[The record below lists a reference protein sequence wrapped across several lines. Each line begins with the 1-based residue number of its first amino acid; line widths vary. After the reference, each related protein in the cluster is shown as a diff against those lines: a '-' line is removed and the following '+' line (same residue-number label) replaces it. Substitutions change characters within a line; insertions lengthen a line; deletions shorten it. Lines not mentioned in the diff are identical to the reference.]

1 MDLVTCLYTREC
13 RVSLFS
19 DCSRTLPEI
28 GIGRGGCHRDAL
40 KDAPQP
46 PLTTVSVF
54 AVIEDDMRLSTALTR
69 RMTMTPYSEPPP
81 VEKGSHYID
90 ATRLASRLLMFVIV
104 ALFLMSGG
112 SLIYLSLAV
121 DEDQLAHDKS
131 DVSLA
136 LNSRLEQI
144 AIALDDYAFWIDS
157 YDYTYGEVDHEWAY
171 ERDNIGA
178 SLYPT
183 YGLNGVF
190 IVGPAGATR
199 YALIN
204 GELTD
209 IKVEEWIQS
218 DLPRLLEK
226 AREGSLEDEVAS
238 EYTAVNGVPAV
249 VSAAVIRPDSSYVQF
264 ETLSYLLYVD
274 ILDATKL
281 AALADS
287 YDLKGLRAGIGA
299 GEGLEEPYVI
309 LASEEVGDI
318 VVQWQKTAYG
328 QNILIKVL
336 PIWVLVG
343 GLVLFLLIWLRK
355 RINHASKVVDEVQGS
370 LKVSEQR
377 FKNLSEISSDWI
389 WQSDTDQV
397 LVYLSERFEPLTGL
411 STSAWIGR
419 PLSELLQYNASTLVA
434 IATRGAAAGR
444 QPIECELR
452 DGEGRVRYCQI
463 FASEFRVGG
472 ELKGYQGTVC
482 DITREM
488 EAKAKIEHIS
498 QHDPLTGL
506 ANRHRLDRFLGE
518 KLSTEVSGDHP
529 LFVLAL
535 DLDRFKPVNDTYG
548 HAVGDQVLREIAKA
562 IQGCIEDRDMVAR
575 LGGDEF
581 IVVATQC
588 KTSQDAARLGQCLI
602 DKINQ
607 PIPIGNHV
615 IHVGTSI
622 GIVAAPYHALTHD
635 AMLRGADIALYE
647 AKSQGRNVACIYD
660 PSMSERIMERRQLEM
675 DLCQAVARKELRL
688 EFQPRFDAM
697 TQGIIGAEALVRWHH
712 PIRGVLSPACF
723 IPVAEENGVIFE
735 ISDWVLREACWNAM
749 SWENELWVSVNL
761 SPVEFQRHDLVQ
773 RIQRVLEE
781 TGLSAERLE
790 LEITENIVRE
800 DSEAILTT
808 MSDLKALGVRLSM
821 DNFGTDYSSLG
832 YLQSYPFDGI
842 KIDRSFLMYLD
853 HSERHEAV
861 VDAIIRMGHALS
873 LNVTIGGVE
882 TTEQLERVSSLSCD
896 QVQGFYL
903 GPPIS
908 PASFK
913 ELVCDGVCR

>member
-1 MDLVTCLYTREC
+1 MTSYPVPDSPDESARYAAT
-13 RVSLFS
+13 
-19 DCSRTLPEI
+19 SRL
-28 GIGRGGCHRDAL
+28 
-40 KDAPQP
+40 
-46 PLTTVSVF
+46 
-54 AVIEDDMRLSTALTR
+54 
-69 RMTMTPYSEPPP
+69 
-81 VEKGSHYID
+81 
-90 ATRLASRLLMFVIV
+90 ATRLFMYLTVFLFFMAGG
-104 ALFLMSGG
+104 ALV
-112 SLIYLSLAV
+112 YLSMAI
-121 DEDQLAHDKS
+121 DEEQLAHDKA
-131 DVSLA
+131 DVLLA
-136 LNSRLEQI
+136 LEDRQTQI

-157 YDYTYGEVDHEWAY
+157 YQYTYGAVDHEWAY
-171 ERDNIGA
+171 DRDNIGP

-183 YGLNGVF
+183 YGLDGVF
-190 IVGPAGATR
+190 IVGPAGGTR
-199 YALIN
+199 YALLK
-204 GELTD
+204 GELQD
-209 IKVEEWIQS
+209 VNLEDWVES
-218 DLPRLLEK
+218 DVPRLLES
-226 AREGSLEDEVAS
+226 AREGSREDEVAT
-238 EYTAVNGVPAV
+238 EYTTVGGVPAV
-249 VSAAVIRPDSSYVQF
+249 VSAAVIRPDSSYTQF
-264 ETLSYLLYVD
+264 ETLSYLVYVD
-274 ILDATKL
+274 ILDGAKL
-281 AALADS
+281 AAISERFGLT
-287 YDLKGLRAGIGA
+287 DLRIGVAGAKDI
-299 GEGLEEPYVI
+299 EEPFVI
-309 LASEEVGDI
+309 LATEDVGDI
-318 VVQWQKTAYG
+318 VVQWQKEAYG
-328 QNILIKVL
+328 RHLLINVL
-336 PIWVLVG
+336 PLWGAVGALV
-343 GLVLFLLIWLRK
+343 VFLLLWLRK
-355 RINHASKVVDEVQGS
+355 HLFHASQAVVEVQHA
-370 LKVSEQR
+370 LKLSERR

-389 WQSDTDQV
+389 WQSDTQQV
-397 LVYLSERFEPLTGL
+397 LTYLSDRFEPLTGL
-411 STSAWIGR
+411 TASEWLGR
-419 PLSELLQYNASTLVA
+419 PLSELLHYDPSILAD
-434 IATRGAAAGR
+434 IAAHGAGAGR
-444 QPIECELR
+444 QPIACELQ
-452 DGEGRVRYCQI
+452 DGEGRTRYCQV
-463 FASEFRVGG
+463 FACEFRVGG

-506 ANRHRLDRFLGE
+506 ANRHRLDRFLDE
-518 KLSTEVSGDHP
+518 RLRTEVSGDQP
-529 LFVLAL
+529 MFVMAL

-588 KTSQDAARLGQCLI
+588 KTPQDATRLGQCLI

-607 PIPIGNHV
+607 PIQIENHV

-635 AMLRGADIALYE
+635 ALLRGADIALYE

-697 TQGIIGAEALVRWHH
+697 TQDIIGAEALVRWHH
-712 PIRGVLSPACF
+712 PIRDVLSPACF

-749 SWENELWVSVNL
+749 SWDNKLWVSVNL

-790 LEITENIVRE
+790 LEITENIMRE

-873 LNVTIGGVE
+873 LNVTVGGVE

-903 GPPIS
+903 GPPVS

-913 ELVCDGVCR
+913 ELLCDDVSR

>member
-1 MDLVTCLYTREC
+1 
-13 RVSLFS
+13 
-19 DCSRTLPEI
+19 
-28 GIGRGGCHRDAL
+28 
-40 KDAPQP
+40 
-46 PLTTVSVF
+46 
-54 AVIEDDMRLSTALTR
+54 
-69 RMTMTPYSEPPP
+69 MTPYPDPPP
-81 VEKGSHYID
+81 VEKGSHYAD
-90 ATRLASRLLMFVIV
+90 ATRLASRLLMYVIV
-104 ALFLMSGG
+104 VLFLISSGG
-112 SLIYLSLAV
+112 LIYLSLAV
-121 DEDQLAHDKS
+121 DEDQLAHNKS

-209 IKVEEWIQS
+209 IKVEEWIES

-281 AALADS
+281 AALAES
-287 YDLKGLRAGIGA
+287 YDLKGLRAGIGE
-299 GEGLEEPYVI
+299 GEGLKEPYVI

-336 PIWVLVG
+336 PIWGLVG

-355 RINHASKVVDEVQGS
+355 RINHASQVVVEAQDA
-370 LKVSEQR
+370 LKLSERR

-389 WQSDTDQV
+389 WQSDTQQV
-397 LVYLSERFEPLTGL
+397 LTYLSDRFEPLTGL
-411 STSAWIGR
+411 KASEWIGR
-419 PLSELLQYNASTLVA
+419 PLSELLHYDPSTLAA
-434 IATRGAAAGR
+434 IAAHGAGAGR
-444 QPIECELR
+444 QPIACELQ
-452 DGEGRVRYCQI
+452 DGEGRTRYCQV
-463 FASEFRVGG
+463 FACEFRAGG

-488 EAKAKIEHIS
+488 EAKAQIEHIS

-506 ANRHRLDRFLGE
+506 ANRHRLDRFLDE
-518 KLSTEVSGDHP
+518 KLRTEVSGDHP

-548 HAVGDQVLREIAKA
+548 HAIGDQVLREIAKA
-562 IQGCIEDRDMVAR
+562 IQECTDDRDMAAR

-588 KTSQDAARLGQCLI
+588 KTSQDATRLGQCLI

-607 PIPIGNHV
+607 PIHIEKHV

-635 AMLRGADIALYE
+635 ALLRSADIALYE
-647 AKSQGRNVACIYD
+647 AKSQGRNLACVYD
-660 PSMSERIMERRQLEM
+660 PSMSERIMDRRQLEM

-697 TQGIIGAEALVRWHH
+697 TQDIIGAEALVRWQH
-712 PIRGVLSPACF
+712 PIRDVLGPACF

-749 SWENELWVSVNL
+749 SWDNKLWVSVNL

-790 LEITENIVRE
+790 LEITENIMRE

-873 LNVTIGGVE
+873 LNVTVGGVE

-903 GPPIS
+903 GPPVS

-913 ELVCDGVCR
+913 ELLCDDVSR

>member
-1 MDLVTCLYTREC
+1 
-13 RVSLFS
+13 
-19 DCSRTLPEI
+19 
-28 GIGRGGCHRDAL
+28 
-40 KDAPQP
+40 
-46 PLTTVSVF
+46 
-54 AVIEDDMRLSTALTR
+54 
-69 RMTMTPYSEPPP
+69 MTQYPEPPP
-81 VEKGSHYID
+81 VEKSSHYTD
-90 ATRLASRLLMFVIV
+90 ATRLTSRLLMYVIV
-104 ALFLMSGG
+104 VLFLISGG
-112 SLIYLSLAV
+112 GLIYLSLAV

-249 VSAAVIRPDSSYVQF
+249 VSAAVIRPDSSYLQF

-281 AALADS
+281 AALAES

-299 GEGLEEPYVI
+299 GEDLEEPYVI

-328 QNILIKVL
+328 QHILTKVL
-336 PIWVLVG
+336 PIWGLVG

-355 RINHASKVVDEVQGS
+355 RINHASQVVVEVQDA
-370 LKVSEQR
+370 LKLSERR

-389 WQSDTDQV
+389 WQSDTQQV
-397 LVYLSERFEPLTGL
+397 LTYLSDRFEPLTGL
-411 STSAWIGR
+411 TASEWIGR
-419 PLSELLQYNASTLVA
+419 PLSELLHYDPSTLAA
-434 IATRGAAAGR
+434 IAAHGAGAGR
-444 QPIECELR
+444 QPIACELQ
-452 DGEGRVRYCQI
+452 DGEDRTRYCQV
-463 FASEFRVGG
+463 FACEFRAGG
-472 ELKGYQGTVC
+472 ELNGYQGTVC

-488 EAKAKIEHIS
+488 EAKAQIEHIS

-548 HAVGDQVLREIAKA
+548 HAIGDQVLREIAKA
-562 IQGCIEDRDMVAR
+562 IQECTGDRDMAAR

-588 KTSQDAARLGQCLI
+588 KTSQDATRLGQCLI

-607 PIPIGNHV
+607 PIHIEKHV

-635 AMLRGADIALYE
+635 ALLRSADIALYE
-647 AKSQGRNVACIYD
+647 AKSQGRNLACVYD
-660 PSMSERIMERRQLEM
+660 PSMSERIMDRRQLEM

-697 TQGIIGAEALVRWHH
+697 TQDIIGAEALVRWQH
-712 PIRGVLSPACF
+712 PIRDVLGPACF

-749 SWENELWVSVNL
+749 SWDNKLWVSVNL

-790 LEITENIVRE
+790 LEITENIMRE
-800 DSEAILTT
+800 DSEAILAT

-873 LNVTIGGVE
+873 LNVTVGGVE

-903 GPPIS
+903 GPPVS

-913 ELVCDGVCR
+913 ELLCDDVSR